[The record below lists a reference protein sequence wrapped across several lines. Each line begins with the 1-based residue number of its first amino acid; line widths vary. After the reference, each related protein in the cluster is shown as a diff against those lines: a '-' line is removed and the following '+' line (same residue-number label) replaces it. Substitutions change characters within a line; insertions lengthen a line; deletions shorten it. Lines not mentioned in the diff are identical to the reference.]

1 MVQKQARNFLVIDD
15 PAQDTTQDEK
25 QTNVINEKLLQ
36 TLVDRVVEV
45 SKLTNQDKVI
55 EMLEADKQKLQ
66 TDLARQKDKNKK
78 LKEKLNEL
86 YQAMQKQNSDRFAQ
100 IMQHVSTFK
109 REMIS
114 LRELLTKTCQNFQKV
129 SDSAEI

>member
-1 MVQKQARNFLVIDD
+1 
-15 PAQDTTQDEK
+15 
-25 QTNVINEKLLQ
+25 
-36 TLVDRVVEV
+36 
-45 SKLTNQDKVI
+45 
-55 EMLEADKQKLQ
+55 MLEADKQKLQ
-66 TDLARQKDKNKK
+66 ADLARQKGKNKK

-129 SDSAEI
+129 SDSAEIQELEAQLVLKDAQIERMNAGYDQMLDIQRN